1 MNVLSVSNDVE
12 LGDFVLRVRDDVQV
26 FKNFDVGS
34 YKTVS
39 FSVPSQ
45 VERVCFF
52 NPAFRVTARGV
63 SDLLRAA
70 METSMRENVFIEPLE
85 GFTKTTYFIEDLWVD
100 QEENPLC
107 FATKGRISFT
117 LETTLQDEDVAV
129 AAGRVPPPS

>member
-1 MNVLSVSNDVE
+1 MNILSVSDDVE

-39 FSVPSQ
+39 FSVPSK

-70 METSMRENVFIEPLE
+70 VETSTQENVFIEPFD
-85 GFTKTTYFIEDLWVD
+85 GFTKTTYFIEDLWAG

-107 FATKGRISFT
+107 FATKGRLSFT
-117 LETTLQDEDVAV
+117 LETTLQNDDIVVAV
-129 AAGRVPPPS
+129 GRLPPS